1 MIRNIPLGVYVP
13 GNTIIHRSPP
23 LLKFLVLIVF
33 ILVTG
38 IVIKTPIPA
47 VYCVIISAVLFV
59 IARIPLK
66 IAFGQLWPPLPIL
79 LFLGAF
85 QWWQLGFSRTAAI
98 VLVIFSSLML
108 AILLTLTTTVD
119 AMMEA
124 MEKALAPTARFG
136 VPVEIIVLA
145 FSLTIRLIPLTLGTV
160 YEVLDARKARGAT
173 FSLAAFGTPVIIRS
187 IKRARNIA
195 DALVARGAGD

>member
-85 QWWQLGFSRTAAI
+85 QWWQLGFSRAAAI

-173 FSLAAFGTPVIIRS
+173 F
-187 IKRARNIA
+187 K
-195 DALVARGAGD
+195 

>member
-85 QWWQLGFSRTAAI
+85 QWWQLGF
-98 VLVIFSSLML
+98 
-108 AILLTLTTTVD
+108 
-119 AMMEA
+119 
-124 MEKALAPTARFG
+124 
-136 VPVEIIVLA
+136 
-145 FSLTIRLIPLTLGTV
+145 
-160 YEVLDARKARGAT
+160 
-173 FSLAAFGTPVIIRS
+173 
-187 IKRARNIA
+187 
-195 DALVARGAGD
+195 

>member
-85 QWWQLGFSRTAAI
+85 QWWQLGFSRAAAI

>member
-85 QWWQLGFSRTAAI
+85 QWWQLGFSRAAAI

-173 FSLAAFGTPVIIRS
+173 FSLAAFGTPVIIR
-187 IKRARNIA
+187 
-195 DALVARGAGD
+195 L